1 MSDFNTVSP
10 TNDVLSQY
18 SFKTPENK
26 GTGDLGKNEFM
37 ELMVAQL
44 NNQNPLEPQENGE
57 FIAELA
63 QFSSLEEMQSLTAT
77 VEGFTSSYQ
86 STQALQASAMVG
98 RSVLVN
104 ASTGPTSVAGTI
116 SGVVDLPASTSDLR
130 ISVLNESG
138 ELVNQYDMGQQL
150 AGQVSFLWDGKN
162 NTGDQM
168 PAGRYTIK
176 AEASYSGKTEQ
187 VATMLS
193 ANVDSVSIG
202 SNSAITL
209 NLAGMGGVPLNEIRQ
224 IN

>member
-1 MSDFNTVSP
+1 MSDINAVSSN
-10 TNDVLSQY
+10 NDVLNKY
-18 SFKTPENK
+18 SLQKTE
-26 GTGDLGKNEFM
+26 GEGELGKNEFL
-37 ELMVAQL
+37 ELMIAQL
-44 NNQNPLEPQENGE
+44 NNQNPLEPEDNGA

-63 QFSSLEEMQSLTAT
+63 QFSSLEEMQGLNAT
-77 VEGFTSSYQ
+77 VEGFTSNFQ

-116 SGVVDLPASTSDLR
+116 GGVVDVPTSTSDLR
-130 ISVLNESG
+130 VSVLNASG
-138 ELVNQYDMGQQL
+138 ELVGQYEMGQQF

-162 NTGDQM
+162 MSGEQM
-168 PAGRYTIK
+168 PPGQYSIK

-187 VATMLS
+187 LNTLLS

-209 NLAGMGGVPLNEIRQ
+209 NLAGMGGVALSEVRQ